1 MPEPTEKSCVQN
13 TEIALL
19 KRDVAELQK
28 DHHALEK
35 KTADDMLKLRSD
47 LDGILKEATSFKIV
61 LRTLQVIALSLGAM
75 IYSYI
80 KKHTGW
86 F

>member
-1 MPEPTEKSCVQN
+1 MPPENCSQN

-19 KRDVAELQK
+19 KRDFAELKK
-28 DHHALEK
+28 DQQALERK
-35 KTADDMLKLRSD
+35 CLEDISRLRTD

-75 IYSYI
+75 IYDYI
-80 KKHTGW
+80 KRHTGW